1 MIDTLQISKNK
12 LMELCSTHQEILFKL
27 RVNQLMLSDKSVN
40 GIESKI
46 AKALNAINPTF
57 IEISTANKSISYFR
71 SLFSLKSTNLLVY
84 FKY

>member
-1 MIDTLQISKNK
+1 
-12 LMELCSTHQEILFKL
+12 
-27 RVNQLMLSDKSVN
+27 MLSDKSVN

-46 AKALNAINPTF
+46 AYALNAINPTF